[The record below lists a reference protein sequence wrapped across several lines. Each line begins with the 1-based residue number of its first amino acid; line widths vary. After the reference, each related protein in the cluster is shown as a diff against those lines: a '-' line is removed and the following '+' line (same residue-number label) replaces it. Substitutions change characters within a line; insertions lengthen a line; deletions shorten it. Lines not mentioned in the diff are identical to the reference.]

1 MDEKQFAKI
10 KDSFDLI
17 NEGAWVVVIGL
28 ILLFCL
34 TIFSNNLELFLG
46 QNYYENLKEINSLIK
61 VSNSIIIIVLIIGF
75 SYIIGGTNKINKKE

>member
-1 MDEKQFAKI
+1 MEEKQFAKI

-46 QNYYENLKEINSLIK
+46 QNYY
-61 VSNSIIIIVLIIGF
+61 
-75 SYIIGGTNKINKKE
+75 